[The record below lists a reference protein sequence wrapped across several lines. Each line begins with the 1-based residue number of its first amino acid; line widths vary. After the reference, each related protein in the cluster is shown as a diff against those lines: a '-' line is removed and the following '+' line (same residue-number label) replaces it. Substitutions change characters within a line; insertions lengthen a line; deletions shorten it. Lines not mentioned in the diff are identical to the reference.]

1 MNTSISP
8 EELLAQA
15 REWLSWLRDYV
26 SAFLESGAAN
36 ALEQFPELQHYLP
49 QLFEFCVLSL
59 ALAVLLLARRSR
71 RDRRAMR
78 GLLAELQTQRSQLRD
93 FAEAHVLLEEKIAR
107 TASSVADVAERQRGV
122 EARVG
127 KPDPKLAAAMTRAG
141 AARRQMIDSGLSHGE
156 VHLLRA
162 LASAA

>member
-1 MNTSISP
+1 MNTSEWTGAI
-8 EELLAQA
+8 LAQA
-15 REWLSWLRDYV
+15 QTWLNLSRDYV
-26 SAFLESGAAN
+26 STLMESGSN
-36 ALEQFPELQHYLP
+36 SALALFPQLQQHLP
-49 QLFEFCVLSL
+49 QTFEYCVLAL

-78 GLLAELQTQRSQLRD
+78 GLLAQLQEQQTLLRD
-93 FAEAHVLLEEKIAR
+93 FAQVHAALEEKIAR
-107 TASSVADVAERQRGV
+107 TASAAADVAERQRGV

-141 AARRQMIDSGLSHGE
+141 AARQQMIDSGLSHGE